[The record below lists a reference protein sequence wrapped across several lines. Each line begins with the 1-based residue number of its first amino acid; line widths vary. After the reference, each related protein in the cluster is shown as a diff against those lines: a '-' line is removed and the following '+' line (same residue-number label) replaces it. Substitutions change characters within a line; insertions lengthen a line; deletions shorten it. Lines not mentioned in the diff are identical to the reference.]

1 MLLGWADV
9 KRLRAIG
16 RWRTWTAL
24 VGLPP
29 PPRRLRHCPMDDLKK
44 KTLQGLLYLGMGKGA
59 GKIIS
64 FATTL
69 VLARLLTPQD
79 YGLMAL
85 VMVVVGFLEFFNEIG
100 LGSAIK
106 QRPEVTPA
114 QLNGSFTLSLL
125 ISCALFGLVYLAAP
139 AVAAYYANAGLAPV
153 MRLVALSFIIGAL
166 ATVSDA
172 LLARAM
178 QFKLVAGIEFVMIL
192 LQSGITLLLAWLG
205 HGVWALAWGFVIAQA
220 FKMVCIV
227 GLGQWRPTRLGD
239 IGAALDLIRFGLTV
253 TYSRLTWFLY
263 SNAQTLII
271 GKTLNAQALGVYS
284 MAESLASLPTGHVT
298 GMVIRVASPMF
309 SKLQHDLQR
318 LNNAL
323 LRMTTGLALIN
334 YPVMVGM
341 ACTARELVPVVLG
354 PQWLAATLP
363 LQVLCLVGLVKT
375 VDPLLT
381 QALTSTGQVRYTARY
396 TSLCAVT
403 VPSGVLVGSIWG
415 GLPGAALGIAVA
427 YPVSA
432 IYLFRTVRR
441 QVHLSLGAYL
451 RAVHMPLQACAW
463 MAAWVLGV
471 GWAGRA
477 VGVQHDAWLLGI
489 KVLTGVLAYAGFL
502 IYVRR
507 EGLRDAHEVLC
518 ELGVPAARLRRWP
531 FTLLSE
537 GKTP

>member
-1 MLLGWADV
+1 
-9 KRLRAIG
+9 
-16 RWRTWTAL
+16 
-24 VGLPP
+24 
-29 PPRRLRHCPMDDLKK
+29 MDDLKK

-59 GKIIS
+59 GKLIS

-69 VLARLLTPQD
+69 VLARLLAPQD

-106 QRPEVTPA
+106 QRPEITPA

-125 ISCALFGLVYLAAP
+125 ISTTLFGLLVLAAP
-139 AVAAYYANAGLAPV
+139 TVAAYYDNAALAPV
-153 MRLVALSFIIGAL
+153 MRVVALSFIIGAL

-178 QFKLVAGIEFVMIL
+178 QFKLVAAVEFVMIV
-192 LQSGITLLLAWLG
+192 LQSGTTLLLAWLG
-205 HGVWALAWGFVIAQA
+205 HGVWALAWGFIVAQA
-220 FKMVCIV
+220 FKAACLIA
-227 GLGQWRPTRLGD
+227 LARWRPSRLGD
-239 IGAALDLIRFGLTV
+239 IAAALDLIRFGLTV

-271 GKTLNAQALGVYS
+271 GKTLNAQALGVYA

-298 GMVIRVASPMF
+298 GMVIRVASPLF
-309 SKLQHDLQR
+309 AKLQHDLQR

-341 ACTARELVPVVLG
+341 ACTASELVPVVLG
-354 PQWLAATLP
+354 PQWLQATLP

-381 QALTSTGQVRYTARY
+381 QALTSTGQVRLTARY
-396 TSLCAVT
+396 TTLCAVT
-403 VPSGVLVGSIWG
+403 VPSGVLLGSLWG

-427 YPVSA
+427 YPLSA
-432 IYLFRTVRR
+432 IYLFRTVKRH
-441 QVHLSLGAYL
+441 VHLSLGAYL
-451 RAVHMPLQACAW
+451 RAVRMPLEASAW

-471 GWAGRA
+471 AWALRA
-477 VGVQHDAWLLGI
+477 AGVQQDAVLLTV
-489 KVLTGVLAYAGFL
+489 KVLTGMLAYAVFL

-507 EGLRDAHEVLC
+507 DGLRDAHEVLC
-518 ELGVPAARLRRWP
+518 ELGVPASRLQRWP

-537 GKTP
+537 GHAP

>member
-1 MLLGWADV
+1 
-9 KRLRAIG
+9 
-16 RWRTWTAL
+16 
-24 VGLPP
+24 
-29 PPRRLRHCPMDDLKK
+29 MDDLKK

-59 GKIIS
+59 GKLIS

-69 VLARLLTPQD
+69 VLARLLSPQD

-106 QRPEVTPA
+106 QRPEVTPE
-114 QLNGSFTLSLL
+114 QLNGSFTLSLI
-125 ISCALFGLVYLAAP
+125 ISSTLFGLVYLAAP
-139 AVAAYYANAGLAPV
+139 AVAAYYDNQALGPV

-192 LQSGITLLLAWLG
+192 LQSGLTLLLAWLG
-205 HGVWALAWGFVIAQA
+205 HGVWALAWGFIAAQTLKA
-220 FKMVCIV
+220 VCLV
-227 GLGQWRPTRLGD
+227 FFGQWRPTRLGD
-239 IGAALDLIRFGLTV
+239 VGAALDLIRFGLTV

-271 GKTLNAQALGVYS
+271 GKTLNAQSLGIYS

-298 GMVIRVASPMF
+298 GMVIRVASPLF
-309 SKLQHDLQR
+309 SKLQKDLDR

-341 ACTARELVPVVLG
+341 ACTATELVPVVLG
-354 PQWLAATLP
+354 PQWLEATRP
-363 LQVLCLVGLVKT
+363 LQLLCLVGLIKT

-381 QALTSTGQVRYTARY
+381 QALTSTGQARYTARY
-396 TSLCAVT
+396 TTLCAVT
-403 VPSGVLVGSIWG
+403 VPTGVLLGSLTG
-415 GLPGAALGIAVA
+415 GLSGAALGIAIA
-427 YPVSA
+427 YPLSA
-432 IYLFRTVRR
+432 IYLFRTVRQR
-441 QVHLSLGAYL
+441 VQLSLGAYL
-451 RAVHMPLQACAW
+451 RAVRLPLEASAW
-463 MAAWVLGV
+463 MALWVLGMA
-471 GWAGRA
+471 WALREAGLQR
-477 VGVQHDAWLLGI
+477 DAWLLGI
-489 KVLTGVLAYAGFL
+489 KVVIGVLSYAAFL

-507 EGLRDAHEVLC
+507 DGLRDAHEVLC
-518 ELGVPAARLRRWP
+518 ELGVPASKLRRWP
-531 FTLLSE
+531 FTLLSVE
-537 GKTP
+537 KHP

>member
-1 MLLGWADV
+1 
-9 KRLRAIG
+9 
-16 RWRTWTAL
+16 
-24 VGLPP
+24 
-29 PPRRLRHCPMDDLKK
+29 MDDLKK

-59 GKIIS
+59 GKLIS

-114 QLNGSFTLSLL
+114 QLNGSFTLSLM
-125 ISCALFGLVYLAAP
+125 ISSVLFGLVYLAAP
-139 AVAAYYANAGLAPV
+139 TIAAYYENEALGPV

-178 QFKLVAGIEFVMIL
+178 QFKLVAAIEFVMIL
-192 LQSGITLLLAWLG
+192 LQSGITLVLAWLG
-205 HGVWALAWGFVIAQA
+205 YGVWALAWGFVTAQA
-220 FKMVCIV
+220 FKAASIV
-227 GLGQWRPTRLGD
+227 FFGQWRPTRLGD
-239 IGAALDLIRFGLTV
+239 VAAALDLIRFGLTV

-271 GKTLNAQALGVYS
+271 GKTVNAQSLGVYS

-298 GMVIRVASPMF
+298 GMVIRVASPLF
-309 SKLQHDLQR
+309 SKLQKDLAR

-341 ACTARELVPVVLG
+341 ACAATELVPVVLG
-354 PQWLAATLP
+354 PQWLEATRP
-363 LQVLCLVGLVKT
+363 LQILCLVGLVKT

-396 TSLCAVT
+396 TTLCAIT
-403 VPSGVLVGSIWG
+403 VPCGVLLGSLSAGIT
-415 GLPGAALGIAVA
+415 GAALGIAIA
-427 YPVSA
+427 YPLSA
-432 IYLFRTVRR
+432 IYLFRTVGQRI
-441 QVHLSLGAYL
+441 QLSLRAYL
-451 RAVHMPLQACAW
+451 RAVRLPLEACAW
-463 MAAWVLGV
+463 MALWVLGV
-471 GWAGRA
+471 AWILREAGLQSD
-477 VGVQHDAWLLGI
+477 GLLLGI
-489 KVLTGVLAYAGFL
+489 KVTVGVLSYAAFL
-502 IYVRR
+502 IYVRK
-507 EGLRDAHEVLC
+507 EGLRNMHEVLC
-518 ELGVPAARLRRWP
+518 ELGVPAPRLQRWP
-531 FTLLSE
+531 FTRLP
-537 GKTP
+537 GDKQP